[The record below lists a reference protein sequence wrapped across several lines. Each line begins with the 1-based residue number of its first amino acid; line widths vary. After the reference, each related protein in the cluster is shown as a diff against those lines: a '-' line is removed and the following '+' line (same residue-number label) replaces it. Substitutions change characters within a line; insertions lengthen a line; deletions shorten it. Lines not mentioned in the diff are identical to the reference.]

1 MNPLISLVIPVYN
14 VEKYLDKC
22 MESVLAQTYDNFEV
36 ILVDDGSTDNSGKMC
51 DEYAK
56 RDSRVIVYHKPNGGL
71 SDARNFGVEHCNADL
86 VSFID
91 SDDYVTEDYLEYLW
105 YLMNKYD
112 SDVSSA
118 NYYRIQE
125 GDRKDYSIDANFQ
138 LNDYSISKS
147 EAITKLLYGVKGFGT
162 SACIK
167 LYKKEL
173 LYLFPFPYKKQ
184 PEDVAVMYK
193 IIWKSNR
200 VAIGT
205 KSIYRYVQRNTSY
218 VHSTLT
224 DKKVNDLIEIMRD
237 MEKFV
242 KENSLESVKAFDKR
256 CCFLFGEYMPAAFYD
271 RKSKNNYCSLQKQ
284 LKNYYRNLKNNDNN
298 SVLFRIKIRIL
309 LLNFNLARI
318 IWPIAEKINWL
329 IKERKKV

>member
-36 ILVDDGSTDNSGKMC
+36 ILVDDGSTDSSGKMC
-51 DEYAK
+51 DEYAE
-56 RDSRVIVYHKPNGGL
+56 RDSRVTVYHKPNGGL

-105 YLMNKYD
+105 YLMSKYD

-125 GDRKDYSIDANFQ
+125 GYRKSNCVNTNSQ
-138 LNDYSISKS
+138 LNDYSVSKS
-147 EAITKLLYGVKGFGT
+147 EAITKLLYGVEGLGT

-173 LYLFPFPYKKQ
+173 LRLLPFPFKKQ
-184 PEDVAVMYK
+184 PEDVAVIYK
-193 IIWKSNR
+193 IVWKSNS
-200 VAIGT
+200 VAVGT
-205 KSIYRYVQRNTSY
+205 KSIYRYVQRKTSY

-224 DKKVNDLIEIMRD
+224 NKKTNDLIEIMKD
-237 MEKFV
+237 MEKFI
-242 KENSLESVKAFDKR
+242 KDNSPESVRALNKR
-256 CCFLFGEYMPAAFYD
+256 CCFLCGEYMPAAFNN
-271 RKSKNNYCSLQKQ
+271 KKCKNNYCSLQK
-284 LKNYYRNLKNNDNN
+284 LLRNYYCDLNKEDKK
-298 SVLFRIKIRIL
+298 SFLFRIKIRIL
-309 LLNFNLARI
+309 LLNYNFARI
-318 IWPIAEKINWL
+318 IWPIAEEVNWH
-329 IKERKKV
+329 IRGRNKV